1 MYKKDFEDRSVKNKE
16 RLLQKLG
23 KITKIEPEII
33 EEDKPKKVKKTKPV
47 VHLPND
53 ESMFNPYPDEMVDL
67 MENPDYL

>member
-47 VHLPND
+47 VNLPND